1 VKGNYFLRVGV
12 HDVAS
17 DRIGALEIP
26 VDEVHAGVAGQGLQ
40 RQ

>member
-1 VKGNYFLRVGV
+1 VGV

-17 DRIGALEIP
+17 DHIGAVEIP
-26 VDEVHAGVAGQGLQ
+26 VDEVHAGVAGQGMQ